1 MARSIKY
8 RLQFKSLNGTGCLVN
23 VYVDGATSSA
33 DTSKTGADVPFAVE
47 NGVTALTGSANPL
60 VFSETDSDNLLDVV
74 RLKTGYLN
82 VIEENPGDLDT
93 LRPTKSTDRYIEV
106 FYGGDLVFFG
116 YLQDQSFDTVIEN
129 GVREVSIPITSPIGV
144 INGLYFDPIKS
155 AGSTTIGDLLSEIFA
170 ALGYTWYI
178 LPKNILQSN
187 ADPASLK
194 IGNRI
199 ISPYNESYDYGSNDM
214 FRPIS
219 YLNVIEGICNLFGC
233 ITHDG
238 VYMGS
243 KAIFFTRFDYSGDYK
258 AYDVWGET
266 DTHTPTQVAL
276 LSNYS
281 MADDNAKISTIL
293 PLDELDIE
301 NGEYIDNV
309 EMNLD
314 LATLGDSPSGREGSI
329 TGIDGKVAYFLP
341 VSVADG
347 GGFSSNLWSD
357 STINYGSQ
365 ANQGNM
371 VRVFGTGSQ
380 AMIDMS
386 FRQPQAIEDNTVL
399 WQYTFSEWPR
409 ENFLI
414 KMTTLNHTY
423 SYRCMVTCDG
433 KYLSKNT
440 TTGLLSWVSTE
451 TYIDLTADADGNYMV
466 GETGSMFDQIP
477 AVTAPVTF
485 KLIPKGYGPSYW
497 GDHITGL
504 QLISAVNSLAK
515 YMGTRTEPTR
525 IIRQQGRAN
534 TDTIS
539 MLISDYVDTP
549 NRIIGGHLSAQ
560 LDYAYM
566 FRPVKKIEMTLKNQ
580 NSTRDDD
587 EYMDTFSITGYGS
600 GWRQVAVGF
609 DLRNDNYKFTLMK

>member
-1 MARSIKY
+1 MARAIKY

-23 VYVDGATSSA
+23 VYVDGASSSA

-60 VFSETDSDNLLDVV
+60 VFGETDSDNLLEVI
-74 RLKTGYLN
+74 RQKTGYLS
-82 VIEENPGDLDT
+82 VIEETAGELDN
-93 LRPTKSTDRYIEV
+93 LHPTTSTDRYVEV
-106 FYGGDLVFFG
+106 FYGGQLVFFG
-116 YLQDQSFDTVIEN
+116 YLQEQSFDTVMEN

-144 INGLYFDPIKS
+144 ISGLYFSPIKIS
-155 AGSTTIGDLLSEIFA
+155 STTTIGVLLQEVCSA
-170 ALGYTWYI
+170 MGYTWFVV
-178 LPKNILQSN
+178 PKDMTTVALTNLRVS
-187 ADPASLK
+187 
-194 IGNRI
+194 NRI
-199 ISPYNESYDYGSNDM
+199 ISPYNPNYNYGANDL
-214 FRPIS
+214 FLPIS
-219 YLNVIEGICNLFGC
+219 YQELVEGICNLCGC

-238 VYMGS
+238 VYLGS
-243 KAIFFTRFDYSGDYK
+243 KAIFFTRFDYSGAYK
-258 AYDVWGET
+258 AYDIYGET
-266 DTHTPTQVAL
+266 DDHTTTQVAL
-276 LSNYS
+276 LSNYTA
-281 MADDNAKISTIL
+281 ADRHANVSTIL
-293 PLDELDIE
+293 PLDELNIE
-301 NGEYIDNV
+301 NGEYIDEVN
-309 EMNLD
+309 MNLD
-314 LATLGDSPSGREGSI
+314 LGTSLGESTVHSS
-329 TGIDGKVAYFLP
+329 GKVAFLQP

-347 GGFSSNLWSD
+347 GGFSSTLWSN
-357 STINYGSQ
+357 STIFYTSQ

-380 AMIDMS
+380 TMIDLS

-414 KMTTLNHTY
+414 KMTTQNHTY
-423 SYRCMVTCDG
+423 SYRCKVTCDG

-440 TTGLLSWVSTE
+440 TTGLLSWVSAE
-451 TYIDLTADADGNYMV
+451 TYIDLTADDDGNYMV
-466 GETGSMFDQIP
+466 GKADSMFDHIP

-485 KLIPKGYGPSYW
+485 QLIPRGYGPSYW
-497 GDHITGL
+497 DDPITGL
-504 QLISAVNSLAK
+504 QLISDVNSLAK

-525 IIRQQGRAN
+525 TIRQQARAN

-566 FRPVKKIEMTLKNQ
+566 FRPVKKIDMTLKNQ

-600 GWRQVAVGF
+600 GWRQVGVGF

>member
-1 MARSIKY
+1 MARAIKY

-33 DTSKTGADVPFAVE
+33 DTSKTGIDVPFSVE
-47 NGVTALTGSANPL
+47 SGVTALTGSANPL
-60 VFSETDSDNLLDVV
+60 TFSETDSDNLLDVV

-82 VIEENPGDLDT
+82 VIEENPGDLDA
-93 LRPTKSTDRYIEV
+93 LRPTNSTDRYIEV

-129 GVREVSIPITSPIGV
+129 GVREISIPITSPIGV
-144 INGLYFDPIKS
+144 INGLYFSPIKS

-199 ISPYNESYDYGSNDM
+199 ISPYNPSYNYGANDL
-214 FRPIS
+214 FQPIS
-219 YLNVIEGICNLFGC
+219 YLDVIEGICNLFGC

-238 VYMGS
+238 VYLGS

-281 MADDNAKISTIL
+281 MADDDAKISTIL

-309 EMNLD
+309 DMNLD
-314 LATLGDSPSGREGSI
+314 LGTSLGDGTVSSS
-329 TGIDGKVAYFLP
+329 GKVVFLQP
-341 VSVADG
+341 ISIADG
-347 GGFSSNLWSD
+347 GGFSSTLWSN
-357 STINYGSQ
+357 SIVFYSSQ
-365 ANQGNM
+365 AAQGNM

-380 AMIDMS
+380 TMIDLS

-409 ENFLI
+409 EKFLL

-423 SYRCMVTCDG
+423 NYRCKVKCDG
-433 KYLSKNT
+433 KYLSKNSI
-440 TTGLLSWVSTE
+440 TGDLSWVSAE

-466 GETGSMFDQIP
+466 GEADSMFNQIP

-485 KLIPKGYGPSYW
+485 QLIPRGYGPSYW
-497 GDHITGL
+497 GDPITGL

-525 IIRQQGRAN
+525 TIRQQARAN

-539 MLISDYVDTP
+539 MLISDYVDTS

-560 LDYAYM
+560 LNYAYM
-566 FRPVKKIEMTLKNQ
+566 FRPVKKINMTLKNL

-600 GWRQVAVGF
+600 GWRQVGVGF
-609 DLRNDNYKFTLMK
+609 DLRNDNYTFTLMQ

>member
-1 MARSIKY
+1 MARAIKY

-33 DTSKTGADVPFAVE
+33 DTSKTGIDVPFSVE
-47 NGVTALTGSANPL
+47 SGVTALTGSANPL
-60 VFSETDSDNLLDVV
+60 TFSETDSDNLLDVV

-82 VIEENPGDLDT
+82 VIEENPGDLDA
-93 LRPTKSTDRYIEV
+93 LRPTNSTDRYIEV

-116 YLQDQSFDTVIEN
+116 YLQDQSFDTVIDN
-129 GVREVSIPITSPIGV
+129 GVREISIPITSPIGV
-144 INGLYFDPIKS
+144 INGLYFSPIKS

-199 ISPYNESYDYGSNDM
+199 ISPYNESYNYGANDM
-214 FRPIS
+214 FLPIS
-219 YLNVIEGICNLFGC
+219 YLDVIKGICNLFGC

-238 VYMGS
+238 VYLGS

-281 MADDNAKISTIL
+281 MADDDAKISTIL

-347 GGFSSNLWSD
+347 GGFSSNLWSN
-357 STINYGSQ
+357 STTFYGNQ
-365 ANQGNM
+365 AAQGNM

-380 AMIDMS
+380 AMIDLS

-409 ENFLI
+409 EKFLI
-414 KMTTLNHTY
+414 KMTTMNHTY
-423 SYRCMVTCDG
+423 SYRCKVMCDG
-433 KYLSKNT
+433 KYLSKASI
-440 TTGLLSWVSTE
+440 TGTLSWVSSE
-451 TYIDLTADADGNYMV
+451 TYIDLNADADGNYMV
-466 GETGSMFDQIP
+466 GEPDSLFNQIP
-477 AVTAPVTF
+477 AVEAPVTF
-485 KLIPKGYGPSYW
+485 MLIPKGYGPTYW

-504 QLISAVNSLAK
+504 QLVSFVDGLAK
-515 YMGTRTEPTR
+515 YLGTRLDPIR
-525 IIRQQGRAN
+525 VLRQQARAN
-534 TDTIS
+534 TESIT
-539 MLISDYVDTP
+539 MLVNDYVDTP

-566 FRPVKKIEMTLKNQ
+566 FRSVRKIVINMKNQ

-600 GWRQVAVGF
+600 GWRQVGVGF
-609 DLRNDNYKFTLMK
+609 DLRNDNYTFTLMQ

>member
-1 MARSIKY
+1 MARAIKY

-33 DTSKTGADVPFAVE
+33 DTSKTGADVPFSVE
-47 NGVTALTGSANPL
+47 SGVTALTGSANPL
-60 VFSETDSDNLLDVV
+60 VFSETDTDNMLEVI
-74 RLKTGYLN
+74 RQKTGYLS
-82 VIEENPGDLDT
+82 VIEETAGELDDLH
-93 LRPTKSTDRYIEV
+93 PTTSTDRYVEV
-106 FYGGDLVFFG
+106 FYGGQLVFFG
-116 YLQDQSFDTVIEN
+116 YLQEQSFDTAMEN

-144 INGLYFDPIKS
+144 ISGLYFNPIKIAS
-155 AGSTTIGDLLSEIFA
+155 TTTIGVLLQEVCSA
-170 ALGYTWYI
+170 MGYTWFVV
-178 LPKNILQSN
+178 PKNMTTVALTTLRVSN
-187 ADPASLK
+187 
-194 IGNRI
+194 RVV
-199 ISPYNESYDYGSNDM
+199 SPYNPNYNYGANDL
-214 FRPIS
+214 FLPIS
-219 YLNVIEGICNLFGC
+219 YQELVEGICNLCGC

-238 VYMGS
+238 VYLGS

-258 AYDVWGET
+258 AYDIYGET
-266 DTHTPTQVAL
+266 DEHTPTQVAL
-276 LSNYS
+276 LSNYAA
-281 MADDNAKISTIL
+281 ADRHANVSTIL
-293 PLDELDIE
+293 PLDELNIE
-301 NGEYIDNV
+301 NGEYVDEV
-309 EMNLD
+309 DMNLD

-347 GGFSSNLWSD
+347 GGFSSNLWSN
-357 STINYGSQ
+357 STVFYTSQ
-365 ANQGNM
+365 AAQGNM

-380 AMIDMS
+380 AMIDLS

-451 TYIDLTADADGNYMV
+451 TYIDLNADADGNYMV
-466 GETGSMFDQIP
+466 GETGSMFNQIP

-485 KLIPKGYGPSYW
+485 KLIPKGYGPTYW

-525 IIRQQGRAN
+525 TIRQQGRAN

-549 NRIIGGHLSAQ
+549 NRIIGGHLTAQ

-566 FRPVKKIEMTLKNQ
+566 FRPVKKIDMTLKNQ

-600 GWRQVAVGF
+600 GWRQMAVGF

>member
-1 MARSIKY
+1 MARAIKY

-60 VFSETDSDNLLDVV
+60 VFGETDSDNLLEVI
-74 RLKTGYLN
+74 RQKTGYLS
-82 VIEENPGDLDT
+82 VIEETAGELDN
-93 LRPTKSTDRYIEV
+93 LHPTTSTDRYVEV
-106 FYGGDLVFFG
+106 FYGGQLVFFG
-116 YLQDQSFDTVIEN
+116 YLQEQSFDTVMEN

-144 INGLYFDPIKS
+144 ISGLYFSPIKIAS
-155 AGSTTIGDLLSEIFA
+155 TTTIGVLLQEVCSA
-170 ALGYTWYI
+170 MGYTWFVV
-178 LPKNILQSN
+178 PKDMTTVALTNLRVS
-187 ADPASLK
+187 
-194 IGNRI
+194 NRI
-199 ISPYNESYDYGSNDM
+199 ISPYNPNYNYGANDL
-214 FRPIS
+214 FLPIS
-219 YLNVIEGICNLFGC
+219 YQELVEGICNLCGC

-238 VYMGS
+238 VYLGS
-243 KAIFFTRFDYSGDYK
+243 KAIFFTRFDYSGAYK
-258 AYDVWGET
+258 AYDIYGET
-266 DTHTPTQVAL
+266 DDHTPTQVAL

-281 MADDNAKISTIL
+281 AADRHANVSTIL
-293 PLDELDIE
+293 PLDELNIE
-301 NGEYIDNV
+301 NGEYIDEVN
-309 EMNLD
+309 MNLD
-314 LATLGDSPSGREGSI
+314 LGTSLGESTVHSS
-329 TGIDGKVAYFLP
+329 GKVAFLQP

-347 GGFSSNLWSD
+347 GGFSSTLWSN
-357 STINYGSQ
+357 STIFYTSQ
-365 ANQGNM
+365 DNQGNM

-380 AMIDMS
+380 TMIDLS

-423 SYRCMVTCDG
+423 GYRCKVMCDG

-440 TTGLLSWVSTE
+440 TTGLLSWVSAE
-451 TYIDLTADADGNYMV
+451 TYIDLTADDDGNYMV
-466 GETGSMFDQIP
+466 GKADSMFDHIP

-485 KLIPKGYGPSYW
+485 QLIPRGYGPSYW
-497 GDHITGL
+497 DDPITGL
-504 QLISAVNSLAK
+504 QLISDVNSLAK

-525 IIRQQGRAN
+525 TIRQQARAN

-566 FRPVKKIEMTLKNQ
+566 FRPVKKINMTLKNQ

-600 GWRQVAVGF
+600 GWRQVGVDF

>member
-1 MARSIKY
+1 
-8 RLQFKSLNGTGCLVN
+8 
-23 VYVDGATSSA
+23 
-33 DTSKTGADVPFAVE
+33 
-47 NGVTALTGSANPL
+47 
-60 VFSETDSDNLLDVV
+60 
-74 RLKTGYLN
+74 
-82 VIEENPGDLDT
+82 
-93 LRPTKSTDRYIEV
+93 V

-129 GVREVSIPITSPIGV
+129 GVREISIPITSPIGV

-199 ISPYNESYDYGSNDM
+199 ISPYNPSYNYGANDL
-214 FRPIS
+214 FQPIS
-219 YLNVIEGICNLFGC
+219 YLKVIEGICNLFGC

-238 VYMGS
+238 VYLGS

-281 MADDNAKISTIL
+281 MADDDAKISTIL

-314 LATLGDSPSGREGSI
+314 LATLGSSPSGREGSI

-347 GGFSSNLWSD
+347 GGFSSNLWSN
-357 STINYGSQ
+357 STVFYGNQ
-365 ANQGNM
+365 AAQGNM

-380 AMIDMS
+380 AMIDLS

-409 ENFLI
+409 EKFLI
-414 KMTTLNHTY
+414 KMTTMNHTY
-423 SYRCMVTCDG
+423 SYRCKVMCGG
-433 KYLSKNT
+433 KYLSKASV
-440 TTGLLSWVSTE
+440 TGTLSWVSSE
-451 TYIDLTADADGNYMV
+451 TYIDLNADADGNYMV
-466 GETGSMFDQIP
+466 GDPDSLFDQIP
-477 AVTAPVTF
+477 AVEAPVTF
-485 KLIPKGYGPSYW
+485 MLIPKGYGPTYW
-497 GDHITGL
+497 GDHITSL
-504 QLISAVNSLAK
+504 QLVSFVDGLAK
-515 YMGTRTEPTR
+515 YLGTRLDPIR
-525 IIRQQGRAN
+525 VLRQQARAN
-534 TDTIS
+534 TESIT
-539 MLISDYVDTP
+539 MLVNDYVDTP

-560 LDYAYM
+560 LNYAYM
-566 FRPVKKIEMTLKNQ
+566 FRSVRKIVINMKNQ

-600 GWRQVAVGF
+600 GWRQVGVGF
-609 DLRNDNYKFTLMK
+609 DLRNDNYTFTLMQ

>member
-1 MARSIKY
+1 MARAIKY

-23 VYVDGATSSA
+23 VYVDGASSSA

-60 VFSETDSDNLLDVV
+60 VFGETDSDNLLEVI
-74 RLKTGYLN
+74 RQKTGYLS
-82 VIEENPGDLDT
+82 VIEETAGELDDLH
-93 LRPTKSTDRYIEV
+93 PTTSTDRYVEV
-106 FYGGDLVFFG
+106 FYGGQLVFFG
-116 YLQDQSFDTVIEN
+116 YLQEQSFDTAMEN

-155 AGSTTIGDLLSEIFA
+155 AGTTTIGDLLSEIFA

-199 ISPYNESYDYGSNDM
+199 ISPYNESYNYGANDM
-214 FRPIS
+214 FLPIS
-219 YLNVIEGICNLFGC
+219 YLDVIKGICNLFGC

-238 VYMGS
+238 VYLGS

-266 DTHTPTQVAL
+266 DEHTPTQVAL

-281 MADDNAKISTIL
+281 MADDDAKISTIL

-314 LATLGDSPSGREGSI
+314 LATSLGEGRVYGS
-329 TGIDGKVAYFLP
+329 GKVAFLQP

-347 GGFSSNLWSD
+347 GGFSSNLWSN
-357 STINYGSQ
+357 STALYTNQ
-365 ANQGNM
+365 ASQGNM

-380 AMIDMS
+380 AMIDLS
-386 FRQPQAIEDNTVL
+386 FRQPQVIEDNTVL

-409 ENFLI
+409 EKFLI
-414 KMTTLNHTY
+414 KMTTRDHTY
-423 SYRCMVTCDG
+423 SYRCKVMCDG
-433 KYLSKNT
+433 KYLSKASI
-440 TTGLLSWVSTE
+440 TGTLSWVSSE
-451 TYIDLTADADGNYMV
+451 TYIDLTADDDGNYMI
-466 GETGSMFDQIP
+466 GEADSLFEQIP

-485 KLIPKGYGPSYW
+485 QLIPRGYGPSYW
-497 GDHITGL
+497 NDPITGL
-504 QLISAVNSLAK
+504 HLISAANSLAK
-515 YMGTRTEPTR
+515 YMGIRTEPTR
-525 IIRQQGRAN
+525 TIRQQARAN

-566 FRPVKKIEMTLKNQ
+566 FRPVKKINITLKNQ

-600 GWRQVAVGF
+600 GWRQVGVDF